1 MLSVFE
7 FGLTVLWT
15 VFRNPSSGS
24 GLSES
29 GGGSLER
36 AKIAGER
43 RKKGLPEES
52 SQSLV
57 ISSGKESKVENTR
70 VNPNDLIA
78 ELLQTTNLDQDESAE
93 SE

>member
-1 MLSVFE
+1 
-7 FGLTVLWT
+7 
-15 VFRNPSSGS
+15 
-24 GLSES
+24 LSES

-57 ISSGKESKVENTR
+57 ITTGKESKVENTR

-78 ELLQTTNLDQDESAE
+78 ELLQTTNLEQDESAE
-93 SE
+93 SKTYTKNN